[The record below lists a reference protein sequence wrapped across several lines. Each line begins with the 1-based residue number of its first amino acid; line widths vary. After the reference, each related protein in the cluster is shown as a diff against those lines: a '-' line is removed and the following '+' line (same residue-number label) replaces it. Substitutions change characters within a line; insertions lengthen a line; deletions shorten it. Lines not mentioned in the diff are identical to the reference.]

1 MSDAPSSDASNR
13 HASGGAPTS
22 EVVEPPFPERAR
34 TLVQRACFGTLA
46 TQSRRQPGFPFA
58 SIAPYGLDAA
68 GCPTFLVSTMAVHT
82 QNLLGDPRASLLIPD
97 PEFTADPLA
106 GGRVTLLGPVA
117 RVADAEV
124 AAVREAYLSRHATA
138 RHWVDFDDFAFWRL
152 DPTDCYFVAGFG
164 AMGWV
169 EAAAY
174 RAATPDPLAEAAAGI
189 LRHMNADHADALV
202 LYCRVFAGVAADA
215 ATMTAVDRLGF
226 RVRARVGDRLQGIR
240 LNYLDGAE
248 AHTPEAARKAL
259 VAMVHAARA
268 RDVSA

>member
-1 MSDAPSSDASNR
+1 MSDASNR
-13 HASGGAPTS
+13 HASSGAPAS
-22 EVVEPPFPERAR
+22 EVPEPPFAERAR
-34 TLVQRACFGTLA
+34 TLVHRARTGTLA
-46 TQSRRQPGFPFA
+46 TQSRRQAGFPFA

-68 GCPTFLVSTMAVHT
+68 GRPTFLVSTMAVHT

-117 RVADAEV
+117 QVPEAEV
-124 AAVREAYLSRHATA
+124 GAVREAYLARHATA

-152 DPTDCYFVAGFG
+152 EPTDCYFVAGFG
-164 AMGWV
+164 SMGWIDAADF
-169 EAAAY
+169 AAA
-174 RAATPDPLAEAAAGI
+174 APDPLADAATGI
-189 LRHMNADHADALV
+189 LRHMNADHADSLV
-202 LYCRVFAGVAADA
+202 LYCRVFAGVAADE

-248 AHTPEAARKAL
+248 AHTTDDARKAL
-259 VAMVHAARA
+259 VAMVQAARR
-268 RDVSA
+268 RDIPPSA